1 MPKYLFQA
9 SYTSEGAKGIRKA
22 GGSARRDAVKRVIES
37 AGGKLETFYFAF
49 GKHDAI
55 IIADLPDHAS
65 AAGISLTVGAAGAA
79 TTRTT
84 VLLTP
89 EELDAAAKQTVDY
102 RPPGS

>member
-22 GGSARRDAVKRVIES
+22 GGSQRRAAVKQIIEA

-49 GKHDAI
+49 GKTDAI
-55 IIADLPDHAS
+55 IIAELPDQAS
-65 AAGISLTVGAAGAA
+65 AAGISLAVGAAGAA

-84 VLLTP
+84 VLITP
-89 EELDAAAKQTVDY
+89 EEIDAAAKQTVDY

>member
-22 GGSARRDAVKRVIES
+22 GGSQRRAAVKKLIEA
-37 AGGKLETFYFAF
+37 AGGKLEAFYFAF
-49 GKHDAI
+49 GKTDAI
-55 IIADLPDHAS
+55 IIAELPDQAS
-65 AAGISLTVGAAGAA
+65 AAGISLAVGAAGAA

-84 VLLTP
+84 VLITP
-89 EELDAAAKQTVDY
+89 EEIDAAAKQTVDY

>member
-1 MPKYLFQA
+1 MPKYLFEA
-9 SYTSEGAKGIRKA
+9 SYTTEGAKGIRKS
-22 GGSARRDAVKRVIES
+22 GGSARRTAVKRVIES

-49 GKHDAI
+49 GKNDAI

-84 VLLTP
+84 VLITP
-89 EELDAAAKQTVDY
+89 EEIDAAAKKTVDY
-102 RPPGS
+102 RVPGA